1 MLCETLPNLVGFL
14 SFTYQSLG
22 VLIVDAEFFFQLSEL
37 LHRRQRE
44 CDAVRELPRCGCAPA
59 FVQGPQDIMQ
69 ERPVQLLGLPYLTLS
84 LAVSLQ
90 ELDKPREQVTNR

>member
-1 MLCETLPNLVGFL
+1 MLCETLPNLVSFF

-22 VLIVDAEFFFQLSEL
+22 VLIVDAEFFFKLSEF

-84 LAVSLQ
+84 LAVSL
-90 ELDKPREQVTNR
+90 